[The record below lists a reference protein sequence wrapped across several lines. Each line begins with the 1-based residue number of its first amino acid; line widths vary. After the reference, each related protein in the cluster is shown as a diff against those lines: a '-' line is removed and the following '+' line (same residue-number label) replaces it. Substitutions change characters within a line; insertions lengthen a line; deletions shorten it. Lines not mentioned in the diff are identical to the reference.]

1 MMDKIRS
8 EFPQRPDKEKELW
21 SFIESLAHEINQSGI
36 FNFLLSDSR
45 HMYAYCSNR
54 MCWVTRK
61 YPFGRARLIDT
72 GDVIDLSTSFAKDDV
87 VTLIAS
93 HALTE
98 NEDWHCMK
106 KGEFKVFNNGKSR
119 QLAA

>member
-1 MMDKIRS
+1 MMDKIRKK
-8 EFPQRPDKEKELW
+8 FPKRPNKKKELW
-21 SFIESLAHEINQSGI
+21 TFIESLAKEINQFGI

-45 HMYAYCSNR
+45 YMYAHCSNT

-61 YPFGRARLIDT
+61 YPFGKARLIDT
-72 GDVIDLSTSFAKDDV
+72 GDVIDFSNHLSKDDV
-87 VTLIAS
+87 MTLIAS
-93 HALTE
+93 RALTE
-98 NEDWHCMK
+98 NEEWHCME